1 MANRL
6 RRRGC
11 RRACRSTGSTAVR
24 ERRGQRIGA
33 HQSDVQCLF
42 VSCSDGV
49 GPRFVSAC
57 AALCDVHGLSVCLS
71 LCSVS
76 RVSGQRS
83 RAQTHTHTSPH
94 RCRLTF
100 ALVYRLDSSPLD
112 CESRRL
118 KRARFRSWIGPGLV
132 VAHCCS
138 NRSRRS
144 SDIHI
149 PPTPLSLLLSFTSPA
164 DADLVRPQVY
174 GYGHGHGY

>member
-6 RRRGC
+6 RRQGC

-24 ERRGQRIGA
+24 ERRGQRKGA
-33 HQSDVQCLF
+33 HQSDVQCLS

-49 GPRFVSAC
+49 VPRFVSAC
-57 AALCDVHGLSVCLS
+57 AALCDVHGLSVCL
-71 LCSVS
+71 CAQSVACQVNV
-76 RVSGQRS
+76 RELKLTLTAAPIVVVS
-83 RAQTHTHTSPH
+83 
-94 RCRLTF
+94 
-100 ALVYRLDSSPLD
+100 LVYRLDSSPLD

-118 KRARFRSWIGPGLV
+118 KRARFRSQIGPGLV